1 MNKPLRVLIVEDSE
15 NDALLLLR
23 ELRRGGYDP
32 IHLRVFTA
40 EAMAA
45 ALDKQEWDIVFSDY
59 VMPAFSGLK
68 ALGITQQKNPEL
80 PFLVVSGQIGEDEA
94 VTAMKA
100 GAQDYIMKGNLKRL
114 VPAVEREL
122 ADAVVRKLARD
133 ADELLHK
140 TSERLK
146 LVTDTIQDVFWI
158 MSPEGKDIIYLSPA
172 FDSLWG
178 FPRENAY
185 ASRQAMLDGVHPAD
199 RQRLEGLAQKRARG
213 QQYEEEYRIVRP
225 DGSVRWVRDRG
236 YPVHDNKGRLASI
249 TGVTTDITELQA
261 VNRALMTLTRCNEAL
276 VRCATEEDLLQAI
289 CHAVIEAGGYRMC
302 WVGYV
307 DESKQKAVKPMS
319 WAGHEEGYLSTLSI
333 DLPDRKMGRGPT
345 GVAM

>member
-122 ADAVVRKLARD
+122 ADAVVRKLAEMPTNCCTR
-133 ADELLHK
+133 
-140 TSERLK
+140 
-146 LVTDTIQDVFWI
+146 
-158 MSPEGKDIIYLSPA
+158 
-172 FDSLWG
+172 
-178 FPRENAY
+178 PRN
-185 ASRQAMLDGVHPAD
+185 D
-199 RQRLEGLAQKRARG
+199 
-213 QQYEEEYRIVRP
+213 
-225 DGSVRWVRDRG
+225 
-236 YPVHDNKGRLASI
+236 
-249 TGVTTDITELQA
+249 
-261 VNRALMTLTRCNEAL
+261 
-276 VRCATEEDLLQAI
+276 
-289 CHAVIEAGGYRMC
+289 
-302 WVGYV
+302 
-307 DESKQKAVKPMS
+307 
-319 WAGHEEGYLSTLSI
+319 
-333 DLPDRKMGRGPT
+333 
-345 GVAM
+345 